1 MLWFNFTG
9 HEHLRG
15 HAVSNCNADGPIGSR
30 QRFLTG
36 RDTQLSR
43 DLARVELERDLPAAG
58 KKWERFLLFYFP
70 TSALSVLKMQGE
82 ASGRQA

>member
-1 MLWFNFTG
+1 MLWFNFAG
-9 HEHLRG
+9 HELPRG
-15 HAVSNCNADGPIGSR
+15 HTVSNRNPDGPVGSM

-36 RDTQLSR
+36 RVAQLSR

-58 KKWERFLLFYFP
+58 KLRERFLLFYFP
-70 TSALSVLKMQGE
+70 TLALFVSEMQGE